1 MMNPGHQLCIG
12 NASKCSRIGS
22 LKKQSSVFISQ
33 NKGLL
38 ALATLCSS
46 FVIILCYSHV
56 GVMTFFGRR
65 GVEFE
70 KFVHFLFII
79 YFESLTLPFQPF
91 FFFPFFKIFFFF
103 L

>member
-91 FFFPFFKIFFFF
+91 FFLFFF
-103 L
+103 LNFL

>member
-22 LKKQSSVFISQ
+22 LKKQSSVFISY
-33 NKGLL
+33 
-38 ALATLCSS
+38 TLCSS
-46 FVIILCYSHV
+46 FVITLCYSHV

-79 YFESLTLPFQPF
+79 YFEKFDSSIPAF
-91 FFFPFFKIFFFF
+91 FFYLFFFINF